1 MMTLLNTVIAEFVG
15 PFVDDEFLAVGIVV
29 VVGITALILRDMPVA
44 ANVAAVTLAGG
55 CLAVLVVSVLR
66 TRAFGRVP
74 IALIGSRSR

>member
-1 MMTLLNTVIAEFVG
+1 MMTLLNTVIAE
-15 PFVDDEFLAVGIVV
+15 FVDDEFLAVGIVV